1 MPKSRDPKKGPKPA
15 KSTPQQ
21 SAPGV
26 EGKLRPRADHGEQS
40 YRGADKLRGLAA
52 IITGGDSG
60 IGRAVA
66 IAFAREG
73 ADVAIGYLS
82 EKEEEDADETVR
94 WIEKAGR
101 KAIKVRFNVQRRA
114 ECQRFVDRA
123 VREFGRLD
131 VLVNNAAYQQEQKSI
146 LD

>member
-1 MPKSRDPKKGPKPA
+1 MKTRDPKKGKKPS

-21 SAPGV
+21 QAPGV
-26 EGKLRPRADHGEQS
+26 EQKMRPAPDHGEKS
-40 YRGADKLRGLAA
+40 YEGSGKLDGLAA

-82 EKEEEDADETVR
+82 PKEEDDANETVR
-94 WIEKAGR
+94 WIEKA
-101 KAIKVRFNVQRRA
+101 
-114 ECQRFVDRA
+114 D
-123 VREFGRLD
+123 
-131 VLVNNAAYQQEQKSI
+131 
-146 LD
+146 